1 MARII
6 NIILISVAG
15 FLLCFTWLVY
25 YKQALWICYT
35 VSALL
40 AIMFFVVLFVL
51 EKRSNM
57 LIPGKRV
64 KKSVS
69 DSQKKALACLTDY
82 AVFLNIFQTKGY
94 SIKRLSDEI
103 YLIENTK
110 NTSLIVFNFKLSNVG
125 AQDVINAYKLS
136 KKNTADNIV
145 LFCLAYDAGAKE
157 MCRMLDKEIT
167 FMDFNSAKQFLRAN
181 QRAIEL
187 PQPEKRVRF
196 FESKLFYYAFNR
208 SRFKYYFFSAV
219 FLLLLSR
226 ISFYSLY
233 NISIA
238 TVSFVLSLYCLVNKR
253 FNSQTEILKL

>member
-1 MARII
+1 MSKII
-6 NIILISVAG
+6 NIVLLSVAG

-40 AIMFFVVLFVL
+40 SVMFFVVLFTL
-51 EKRSNM
+51 EKRANM

-69 DSQKKALACLTDY
+69 DAQKKALALLTDY
-82 AVFLNIFQTKGY
+82 TVFLNIFETKGY
-94 SIKRLSDEI
+94 VVKRLSDEI
-103 YLIENTK
+103 YLIENQK
-110 NTSLIVFNFKLSNVG
+110 NTLIVFNFKLSNVG

-136 KKNTADNIV
+136 KKNQADKIV
-145 LFCLAYDAGAKE
+145 LFCLAFDVSAKE

-167 FMDFNSAKQFLRAN
+167 FMDFNSTKQFLRAN

-187 PQPEKRVRF
+187 PQPEKRVRL

-238 TVSFVLSLYCLVNKR
+238 TVSFGLSLYCLVNKR